1 MINNKKLE
9 NGVISTLIA
18 NDGLMLEFFQ
28 DLNPNLFHNINNKLV
43 VQAMLDLKDKSI
55 TPDYDALEL
64 HLSDLNTKVDIYDYT
79 EGLNPDNFFKYLNQL
94 KELTYKRELKKI
106 SVKLIAD
113 TDSKSSDVFEID
125 AKLHAATDALT
136 NIITSNEIE
145 DNVTLMGKVVKSI
158 EAAKQNNGIT
168 GSLTGFEDL
177 DNVTGGFQK
186 GNLIILAARPAMGKT
201 ALAIS
206 LAQNAA
212 VDYDKNVVFFSLEM
226 SGEELMKRQFS
237 LISEIPLSDFSN
249 NNKIDFGQLNSSISP
264 LENTFKMF
272 DKCFSLYDIKAQ
284 CRRENNIKKLDAI
297 YIDYLQL
304 IKHQVGNGR
313 SKENEVSEISRE
325 LKLLAKELE
334 VPIICL
340 SQLSRA
346 VESRGGDKIPMLSDL
361 RDSGSIEQ
369 DADIVTFLYRPEY
382 YGILTDEGGES
393 TAGVALLI
401 IAKNRSGATQPVK
414 LRWFAELTKFKDWNT
429 KEFAPMQPNEDWLN
443 D

>member
-1 MINNKKLE
+1 MINNLKLE
-9 NGVISTLIA
+9 VGVISTLIA
-18 NDGLMLEFFQ
+18 DDSLVLEYSQ
-28 DLNPNLFHNINNKLV
+28 DLNPNLFYSHNNKIII
-43 VQAMLDLKDKSI
+43 QAILELSEKSI
-55 TPDYDALEL
+55 VPDYDSIES
-64 HLSDLNTKVDIYDYT
+64 HLSNLNSKIDVYDYV
-79 EGLNPDNFFKYLNQL
+79 EVLSARNLPDYINQL
-94 KELTYKRELKKI
+94 KELTYKRELKLI
-106 SVKLIAD
+106 STKLIQES
-113 TDSKSSDVFEID
+113 DSKSSDVFDID
-125 AKLHAATDALT
+125 SKLNESVSTLT
-136 NIITSNEIE
+136 NIITRNEVE
-145 DNVTLMGKVVKSI
+145 DNTTLMRKVVKSI
-158 EAAKQNNGIT
+158 ELAKQNKGIT
-168 GSLTGFEDL
+168 GTLTGFADI
-177 DNVTGGFQK
+177 DSITGGWQK

-206 LAQNAA
+206 QALNAA
-212 VDYDKNVVFFSLEM
+212 VDYEKNIVFFSLEM

-237 LISEIPLSDFSN
+237 LASDIPLSDFSN
-249 NNKIDFGQLNSSISP
+249 NNKVDFSELNKRIAP

-272 DKCFSLYDIKAQ
+272 DKCFNLYDIKAQ
-284 CRRENNIKKLDAI
+284 CRRENNKKKLDAI

-346 VESRGGDKIPMLSDL
+346 VETRGGDKIPMLSDL

-369 DADIVTFLYRPEY
+369 DADIVSFLYRPEY
-382 YGILTDEGGES
+382 YGILQDEAGES
-393 TAGVALLI
+393 TEGVALLI

-414 LRWFAELTKFKDWNT
+414 LRWLAHLTKFKDWST
-429 KEFAPMQPNEDWLN
+429 TEFTEMQPNEDWLN